1 MYYRSLL
8 QLTMMV
14 INGCSLI
21 AFLTLV
27 IQSDGASK
35 SSLFK
40 LYNDRYLPNRLIKSV
55 RAMSQVECSMM
66 CSSEDECE
74 SWNMYE
80 AVPGRNCELNNATVK
95 TESANHVLQKRNG
108 ATFGHRITL
117 PRTKNKK
124 VSEILS
130 KDHTYERK
138 KLRGKKKFARCFCI
152 LSNQ

>member
-1 MYYRSLL
+1 MDYRSLL
-8 QLTMMV
+8 QLAMMV

-27 IQSDGASK
+27 IQSDGACK

-40 LYNDRYLPNRLIKSV
+40 LYNGHYLANHVIKSI

-66 CSSEDECE
+66 CSGEDECE

-80 AVPGRNCELNNATVK
+80 AVPGRNCELNNATVE
-95 TESANHVLQKRNG
+95 TESANHVQKRNG

-117 PRTKNKK
+117 PSTKNKK
-124 VSEILS
+124 VSEIL
-130 KDHTYERK
+130 
-138 KLRGKKKFARCFCI
+138 
-152 LSNQ
+152 NN

>member
-1 MYYRSLL
+1 MVSSLNSFSSERIKWITDL
-8 QLTMMV
+8 CYSWPCMMV
-14 INGCSLI
+14 INGCRLI

-117 PRTKNKK
+117 P
-124 VSEILS
+124 I
-130 KDHTYERK
+130 ERK
-138 KLRGKKKFARCFCI
+138 IKR
-152 LSNQ
+152 

>member
-1 MYYRSLL
+1 MDNRSLL
-8 QLTMMV
+8 QLAMMV

-27 IQSDGASK
+27 IQSDGACK

-40 LYNDRYLPNRLIKSV
+40 LYNDRYLANHVIKSI

-66 CSSEDECE
+66 CSGEDECE

-80 AVPGRNCELNNATVK
+80 AVPGRNCELNNATVE

-130 KDHTYERK
+130 KDHTYDRK
-138 KLRGKKKFARCFCI
+138 KLRGK
-152 LSNQ
+152 

>member
-1 MYYRSLL
+1 MDYRSLL

-27 IQSDGASK
+27 IQSDGACK

-40 LYNDRYLPNRLIKSV
+40 LYNDRYLANHVIKSI
-55 RAMSQVECSMM
+55 RATSQVECSML
-66 CSSEDECE
+66 CSGEDECE

-108 ATFGHRITL
+108 ATFGHWITL
-117 PRTKNKK
+117 SRTKNEK
-124 VSEILS
+124 VSGILS
-130 KDHTYERK
+130 KNHIDIGVRKRK
-138 KLRGKKKFARCFCI
+138 K
-152 LSNQ
+152 